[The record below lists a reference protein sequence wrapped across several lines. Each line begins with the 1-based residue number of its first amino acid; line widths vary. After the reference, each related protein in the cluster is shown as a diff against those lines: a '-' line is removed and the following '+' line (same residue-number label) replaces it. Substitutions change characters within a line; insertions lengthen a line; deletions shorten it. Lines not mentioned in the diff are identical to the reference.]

1 MIAGEG
7 AVMLGTQARDASNA
21 KAKAKE
27 EVGWTLRRC

>member
-7 AVMLGTQARDASNA
+7 AVMLGTQARDAS

-27 EVGWTLRRC
+27 EVGWTLRR